1 MKKTFEGKFPN
12 NKRMR
17 CPRCDLPV
25 IDTINT
31 RIVHACA
38 GCGRSFVRENEKMVT
53 IEEYLDPEHIFQFEN
68 YANLSPTFQN
78 LLREERNR
86 YEMNS
91 PMNKMGIV
99 VDHLERYKGWAEHG
113 MGCLQTNQM
122 EEGAYSMIMA
132 LHDFQINPG
141 FWLNI
146 AQIATNFD
154 MFEIS
159 DRAVAIARKLDPN
172 YEALNRIVGRLNTYR
187 RNWKLEFGGL
197 NSNQKRSLSVNKI
210 AEESLRNGNFPRA
223 FFRLKQVVEFDPSF
237 QMGWNNLASVS
248 FRLDDISM
256 LKKAIEKSLS
266 INPRNPNAHYFA
278 MNIYISQN
286 NFPMAIQKVKDALA
300 LDPNNQRF
308 QAKLRQLEN
317 AMMPNNIQFSP
328 PPNKTS
334 RRNVPEYRKPVKKI
348 GQNQKSA
355 RKINIWIKIKKIFD
369 DPMKFIGNIFC
380 IFTILAL
387 LSHFLEG
394 PMILQTVTFI
404 IALITGSICLITA
417 RSEIRHR

>member
-12 NKRMR
+12 NKKMR
-17 CPRCDLPV
+17 CPQCDLPV
-25 IDTINT
+25 IDTVNT
-31 RIVHACA
+31 RVVNACA
-38 GCGRSFVRENEKMVT
+38 GCGRSFVREKKKMVT
-53 IEEYLDPEHIFQFEN
+53 IEEYLDPENIFQFEN
-68 YANLSPTFQN
+68 FANLSPTFQN

-91 PMNKMGIV
+91 PMNQMGIV

-113 MGCLQTNQM
+113 MRCLQTNHM

-172 YEALNRIVGRLNTYR
+172 YEALNRIVGRLNEYR
-187 RNWKLEFGGL
+187 RNWKQEFGGL

-210 AEESLRNGNFPRA
+210 AEELIRNENYSRA
-223 FFRLKQVVEFDPSF
+223 SFRLKQVVEFDPSF
-237 QMGWNNLASVS
+237 QMAWNNLASIS
-248 FRLDDISM
+248 FRLDDIIT
-256 LKKAIEKSLS
+256 LEKAIEKSLS
-266 INPRNPNAHYFA
+266 INPRNPDAHYLA
-278 MNIYISQN
+278 MNLYIAQD

-308 QAKLRQLEN
+308 QAKLRQLEGATN
-317 AMMPNNIQFSP
+317 
-328 PPNKTS
+328 
-334 RRNVPEYRKPVKKI
+334 R
-348 GQNQKSA
+348 
-355 RKINIWIKIKKIFD
+355 
-369 DPMKFIGNIFC
+369 
-380 IFTILAL
+380 
-387 LSHFLEG
+387 
-394 PMILQTVTFI
+394 
-404 IALITGSICLITA
+404 
-417 RSEIRHR
+417 